1 MKLIE
6 KIFLVLFA
14 LAFVLKL
21 ADVAGGAMFLGLF
34 GGLLQ
39 IAYFVAS
46 WYLFATKDKATG
58 EKHNNLIFSILA
70 GWALSALTYSIVAY
84 LLRWQPNST
93 VLPMLITA
101 CVVIFPFALYKLF
114 EKKEE
119 NTLYYQLICLRG
131 VLFVIFAVITLFV

>member
-21 ADVAGGAMFLGLF
+21 ADIAGGAIFLGVF
-34 GGLLQ
+34 GGFLQ

-58 EKHNNLIFSILA
+58 GKHNNLIFSILA
-70 GWALSALTYSIVAY
+70 GWALSALVFSIS
-84 LLRWQPNST
+84 WQPNPT
-93 VLPMLITA
+93 VLPMLIMT
-101 CVVIFPFALYKLF
+101 CVIIFPFALYKLF

-119 NTLYYQLICLRG
+119 TTLYYQLICLRG
-131 VLFVIFAVITLFV
+131 VLFVIFAAIKLFV

>member
-21 ADVAGGAMFLGLF
+21 ADIAGGAMFLGVF
-34 GGLLQ
+34 GGFLQ

-46 WYLFATKDKATG
+46 WYLFATKDKTTG

-70 GWALSALTYSIVAY
+70 GWALSALIFSIS
-84 LLRWQPNST
+84 WQPNPT
-93 VLPMLITA
+93 VLPMLIMT
-101 CVVIFPFALYKLF
+101 CVIIFPFAFYKLF

-119 NTLYYQLICLRG
+119 NILYYQLICLRG
-131 VLFVIFAVITLFV
+131 VLFVIFAAIKLFVS